1 MRRQRQV
8 QKMRRQRQVQK
19 CEDKDK
25 CKKCKDKDKCKKN
38 AKTTL
43 HWIFLHIGCKLPFN
57 QLKNCCKI
65 FVVYQIMMQASG
77 RQKMIPHD
85 QNQCQKQAKPPPQ
98 CPFATTDY
106 WCELMAEARIR
117 YYKYPVLLKST
128 QYWWVQPTDEKG
140 GLKSKQ
146 HQTQVR
152 FPPLQSPQNYR
163 APWQLPSDL
172 ESKSALV
179 SLTTSVHQLET
190 QEAYSWKLVIVIPT
204 LFCKNDISTSIVKPR
219 SPTRAEK

>member
-1 MRRQRQV
+1 
-8 QKMRRQRQVQK
+8 
-19 CEDKDK
+19 
-25 CKKCKDKDKCKKN
+25 
-38 AKTTL
+38 
-43 HWIFLHIGCKLPFN
+43 
-57 QLKNCCKI
+57 
-65 FVVYQIMMQASG
+65 
-77 RQKMIPHD
+77 MIPHD